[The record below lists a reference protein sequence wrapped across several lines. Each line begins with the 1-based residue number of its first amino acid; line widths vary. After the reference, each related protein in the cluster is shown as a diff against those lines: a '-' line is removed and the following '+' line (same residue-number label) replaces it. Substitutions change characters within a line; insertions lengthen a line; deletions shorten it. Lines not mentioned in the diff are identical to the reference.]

1 MFYLSKL
8 RAMRWHGVCLNNFD
22 MADEPTEEPKFDARL
37 AEGVAYFEKMLQL
50 MPEDRVTLEF
60 LVVAY
65 EQLGRHEDG
74 QKALVSLAKILIKE
88 HDVAALEGLLPRLEE
103 SDYPVA
109 KALAFKVKT
118 LVAPAPDLTP
128 EAPKELTEDEV
139 IESVSAAAVTAETK
153 LIDELVDGKIISDE
167 DADHLRI
174 QVEATPTHGQVFLV
188 SALQILEKENPTVL
202 ERCIAHLAD
211 RHVAPPVPLAAFEPP
226 KSLVSQFPA
235 FALRIRGA
243 VPFATVGKDAL
254 VAVLNPADEQL
265 RAELSAVAPCRFYLA
280 MPSAVEAALGRM
292 FAGSEV
298 KR

>member
-1 MFYLSKL
+1 MH
-8 RAMRWHGVCLNNFD
+8 WHSVCLINLD
-22 MADEPTEEPKFDARL
+22 MADEPKEEPKFDARL
-37 AEGVAYFEKMLQL
+37 TEGVAYFEQMLQL

-74 QKALVSLAKILIKE
+74 QKALVSLVKILIKE

-118 LVAPAPDLTP
+118 LIAPAPDLTP
-128 EAPKELTEDEV
+128 EAPKEMSEEEV
-139 IESVSAAAVTAETK
+139 IGTVSALAVSAEIK
-153 LIDELVDGKIISDE
+153 LIDELVDGKVISDE

-174 QVEATPTHGQVFLV
+174 QVEATPTIGQVFLV
-188 SALQILEKENPTVL
+188 SALQILEKENPTAL
-202 ERCIAHLAD
+202 ERCMAHLAD
-211 RHVAPPVPLAAFEPP
+211 RHASPPIPLAAFEPS
-226 KSLVSQFPA
+226 KSLISQFPA
-235 FALRIRGA
+235 FTLRIRGA
-243 VPFATVGKDAL
+243 VPFATVGKDTL

-265 RAELSAVAPCRFYLA
+265 RTELSAVAPCRFYLA
-280 MPSAVEAALGRM
+280 MPSAVEAALGKM